1 MLSSTLGDQL
11 IQSVMTDDRGEA
23 VKDKTAGLYHTA
35 SVTDEGT
42 VYVKLVNV
50 SGKEQKIS
58 IRVAGREAGSETRG
72 TLLMLSGEK
81 QAVNSA
87 DKERIAPVE
96 TEILFTGGNTEVT
109 LPGYSAAV
117 ITLP

>member
-1 MLSSTLGDQL
+1 
-11 IQSVMTDDRGEA
+11 
-23 VKDKTAGLYHTA
+23 
-35 SVTDEGT
+35 
-42 VYVKLVNV
+42 
-50 SGKEQKIS
+50 
-58 IRVAGREAGSETRG
+58 
-72 TLLMLSGEK
+72 MLSGEK